1 VSGDWRNN
9 GGTFNHSSEVEFD
22 GGDGQKISGSA
33 FCNVTFGGTGTKY
46 LGGIINVS
54 GWLKIDSLA
63 TFDVGPEDDDAYYNI
78 TVGSHWYNNIMS
90 PDVNWIGAI
99 VKLVLSL
106 LLGATIGME
115 RRRKGQIAGLRTFA
129 LISMGATLAMLISI
143 YIPQEYMGLKNGDPG
158 RIAAQVV
165 SGVGFLGA
173 GAIIQMKGSVR
184 GLTTAAG
191 IWMTACIGLAV
202 GAGMYLISII
212 TTLLIIFIL
221 VNIERIEQRHN
232 FLWESKIIRVKMHGI
247 LDDIQPLRDT
257 INSNDIHISDEF
269 MKFDYENEFTIVN
282 FMVRSN
288 THVNVPSLFKEIKRL
303 GDPISITITNEMNM

>member
-1 VSGDWRNN
+1 MLQDIYSN
-9 GGTFNHSSEVEFD
+9 
-22 GGDGQKISGSA
+22 
-33 FCNVTFGGTGTKY
+33 
-46 LGGIINVS
+46 II
-54 GWLKIDSLA
+54 
-63 TFDVGPEDDDAYYNI
+63 
-78 TVGSHWYNNIMS
+78 S
-90 PDVNWIGAI
+90 PDVNLVGAI
-99 VKLVLSL
+99 AKLVLSL
-106 LLGATIGME
+106 VLGATIGIE

-143 YIPQEYMGLKNGDPG
+143 YIPQEYLGLKNGDPG

-212 TTLLIIFIL
+212 ATLLIIFIL

-232 FLWESKIIRVKMHGI
+232 FLWESKIIRVKMRGI
-247 LDDIQPLRDT
+247 LNDIQPLRDT
-257 INSNDIHISDEF
+257 IVSNDIHISDEF
-269 MKFDYENEFTIVN
+269 MKFDYEDNFTIVN

-288 THVNVPSLFKEIKRL
+288 AQVNVPNMFKDIKVL

>member
-1 VSGDWRNN
+1 MLESLYND
-9 GGTFNHSSEVEFD
+9 
-22 GGDGQKISGSA
+22 
-33 FCNVTFGGTGTKY
+33 
-46 LGGIINVS
+46 II
-54 GWLKIDSLA
+54 
-63 TFDVGPEDDDAYYNI
+63 
-78 TVGSHWYNNIMS
+78 S
-90 PDVNWIGAI
+90 PDVNLVNAVVKLLLSMTLGAI
-99 VKLVLSL
+99 
-106 LLGATIGME
+106 IGME

-143 YIPQEYMGLKNGDPG
+143 YIPQVYLGLKNGDPG

-221 VNIERIEQRHN
+221 VNIERIELRHN
-232 FLWESKIIRVKMHGI
+232 FLWESKIIRVKVHGI
-247 LDDIQPLRDT
+247 LDDMQPLRDILNT
-257 INSNDIHISDEF
+257 NEVHISDEF
-269 MKFDYENEFTIVN
+269 MKYDYDNQLTIVN
-282 FMVRSN
+282 FMVRSKN
-288 THVNVPSLFKEIKRL
+288 DVSVPVMFNGNKEKT
-303 GDPISITITNEMNM
+303 DAISITITNEMNM

>member
-1 VSGDWRNN
+1 
-9 GGTFNHSSEVEFD
+9 
-22 GGDGQKISGSA
+22 
-33 FCNVTFGGTGTKY
+33 
-46 LGGIINVS
+46 L
-54 GWLKIDSLA
+54 
-63 TFDVGPEDDDAYYNI
+63 
-78 TVGSHWYNNIMS
+78 
-90 PDVNWIGAI
+90 
-99 VKLVLSL
+99 
-106 LLGATIGME
+106 
-115 RRRKGQIAGLRTFA
+115 
-129 LISMGATLAMLISI
+129 
-143 YIPQEYMGLKNGDPG
+143 GLKNGDPG

-221 VNIERIEQRHN
+221 VNIELIEQRHN

-257 INSNDIHISDEF
+257 LASNDVHISDEF
-269 MKFDYENEFTIVN
+269 MKFDYENCFTIVN
-282 FMVRSN
+282 FMIRTPN
-288 THVNVPSLFKEIKRL
+288 QVNVPALFKEIKQQ

>member
-1 VSGDWRNN
+1 MLQD
-9 GGTFNHSSEVEFD
+9 
-22 GGDGQKISGSA
+22 I
-33 FCNVTFGGTGTKY
+33 
-46 LGGIINVS
+46 
-54 GWLKIDSLA
+54 
-63 TFDVGPEDDDAYYNI
+63 
-78 TVGSHWYNNIMS
+78 YNNIIS
-90 PDVNWIGAI
+90 PDVNLIGAI
-99 VKLVLSL
+99 AKLVLSL
-106 LLGATIGME
+106 VLGATIGIE

-202 GAGMYLISII
+202 GGGMYLISII
-212 TTLLIIFIL
+212 ATLLIIFIL

-257 INSNDIHISDEF
+257 ITSKDVHISDEF
-269 MKFDYENEFTIVN
+269 MKFDYEDGFTIVN

-288 THVNVPSLFKEIKRL
+288 SQVNVPVLFKEIKQL

>member
-1 VSGDWRNN
+1 MLESLYND
-9 GGTFNHSSEVEFD
+9 
-22 GGDGQKISGSA
+22 
-33 FCNVTFGGTGTKY
+33 
-46 LGGIINVS
+46 II
-54 GWLKIDSLA
+54 
-63 TFDVGPEDDDAYYNI
+63 
-78 TVGSHWYNNIMS
+78 S
-90 PDVNWIGAI
+90 PDVNITGAI
-99 VKLVLSL
+99 AKLVLSL
-106 LLGATIGME
+106 LLGAIIGIE

-143 YIPQEYMGLKNGDPG
+143 YIPQEYLGLKNGDPG

-212 TTLLIIFIL
+212 ATLLIIFIL

-232 FLWESKIIRVKMHGI
+232 FLWESKIIRVKTHGI
-247 LDDIQPLRDT
+247 TESLQSLRD
-257 INSNDIHISDEF
+257 ILESNDVHISDEF
-269 MKFDYENEFTIVN
+269 MKYDYEHQQTIIN
-282 FMVRSN
+282 FMVRSKSD
-288 THVNVPSLFKEIKRL
+288 VNIPSLFKQIKETSEA
-303 GDPISITITNEMNM
+303 ISITITNELNM

>member
-1 VSGDWRNN
+1 MMLENIYND
-9 GGTFNHSSEVEFD
+9 
-22 GGDGQKISGSA
+22 
-33 FCNVTFGGTGTKY
+33 
-46 LGGIINVS
+46 II
-54 GWLKIDSLA
+54 
-63 TFDVGPEDDDAYYNI
+63 
-78 TVGSHWYNNIMS
+78 S
-90 PDVNWIGAI
+90 PDVNLIGAI
-99 VKLVLSL
+99 AKLLLSL
-106 LLGATIGME
+106 LLGATIGIE

-143 YIPQEYMGLKNGDPG
+143 YIPQEYLGLKNGDPG

-212 TTLLIIFIL
+212 ATLLIIFIL

-232 FLWESKIIRVKMHGI
+232 FLWESKIIRVKTHGI
-247 LDDIQPLRDT
+247 FEDIEQLRQLLK
-257 INSNDIHISDEF
+257 INDIHISDEF
-269 MKFDYENEFTIVN
+269 MKFDYEDNETIVN
-282 FMVRSN
+282 FMVRSKN
-288 THVNVPSLFKEIKRL
+288 DIDVPALFSAIK
-303 GDPISITITNEMNM
+303 DHCNAISVTITNEMNM